1 MEKGC
6 VLLIICAIEVNGGVR
21 LTVRLCPRLDLYRLE
36 APFFEA
42 GAQRFRNNMK
52 YGGDGWPAKTRLY
65 DIARNIKI
73 RSRSRFEGLYL
84 KTFEP
89 PAEFKPRRGVY
100 LVLS

>member
-1 MEKGC
+1 M
-6 VLLIICAIEVNGGVR
+6 I
-21 LTVRLCPRLDLYRLE
+21 PWYRLE

-42 GAQRFRNNMK
+42 GAQRFRDSMK
-52 YGGDGWPAKTRLY
+52 YGGDRWPAKTRLD

-73 RSRSRFEGLYL
+73 RSRSGFEGLYL
-84 KTFEP
+84 RTSEP